1 MNKRWLMYFYIVV
14 GFGLM
19 LATPAWA
26 DFQAGLDA
34 YERGDYETVALTY
47 PAISLLMTPP
57 MKI

>member
-1 MNKRWLMYFYIVV
+1 
-14 GFGLM
+14 M
-19 LATPAWA
+19 LASTAWA
-26 DFQAGLDA
+26 DFQAGVDA